1 MASLRFIFIFL
12 KILCALG
19 LLVFFVIFWM
29 YFSVDVKVLKN
40 QYPHLTRTKDSFE
53 VVMKSLPPKEWVR
66 LDEISH
72 HTKWAI
78 IVSED
83 WSFYEHEGVDFK
95 AMKIAL
101 DEMIYENK
109 LRGASTITQQMV
121 KNLYLGQQR
130 TLWRKLYEIILAQKT
145 EKFLKKERILEIYL
159 NIIEYGPGIYG
170 IQAASQHYFKKP
182 PSELNPM
189 ESAFLAMLLPS
200 PKRYYD
206 FFKEKRLTSFARE
219 KIRLILVKLR
229 MAKILT
235 PEEYQDVVNSKL
247 NWE

>member
-1 MASLRFIFIFL
+1 MASLRYTFIWL
-12 KILCALG
+12 KIFCVLG
-19 LLVFFVIFWM
+19 LLVSFVIFGM
-29 YFSVDVKVLKN
+29 YFSVDLKVLNN
-40 QYPHLTRTKDSFE
+40 QYPLIIHKEDSFE
-53 VVMKSLPPKEWVR
+53 VLMRPLPPKEWVR
-66 LDEISH
+66 LDQISH
-72 HTKWAI
+72 YTKWAI

-83 WSFYEHEGVDFK
+83 WSFYQHEGVDFK
-95 AMKIAL
+95 AMKIVL

-109 LRGASTITQQMV
+109 FRGASTITQQMV

-145 EKFLKKERILEIYL
+145 EKFLKKEKILEIYL
-159 NIIEYGPGIYG
+159 NIIEFGPGIYG
-170 IQAASQHYFKKP
+170 VQAASHHYFKKT
-182 PSELNPM
+182 PSELNPR

-206 FFKEKRLTSFARE
+206 FFKEKKLSSFARE

-235 PEEYQDVVNSKL
+235 PEEYQNVMNSKF